1 MIIPN
6 DSSNPY
12 SWRFTN
18 NLKKLSLH
26 SGTVAGCHSISNK
39 CFGIMYGSNV
49 WSREEYRCFCELLP
63 TSLKPAFNTGLLGS
77 LCLSDTTP
85 SHEEKTNHTKQFT
98 DSGRKISSSRT
109 AWATQAEAV
118 STTKVRFERCSRSVM
133 HSCRTCF
140 LLYSILPKLQLGKLG
155 VKGRKLTNYRIQWKW
170 LKLI

>member
-18 NLKKLSLH
+18 ILKKLSLY
-26 SGTVAGCHSISNK
+26 SGTVTSCHSISNK
-39 CFGIMYGSNV
+39 CFGIMCGCNV
-49 WSREEYRCFCELLP
+49 WSREECFCELLP

-77 LCLSDTTP
+77 LCLSATVP
-85 SHEEKTNHTKQFT
+85 HMKEKASHTKQFR

-109 AWATQAEAV
+109 VWATQAEAV

-133 HSCRTCF
+133 QSCHSWF
-140 LLYSILPKLQLGKLG
+140 LLKLFTSTWKAWSQRKETAKL
-155 VKGRKLTNYRIQWKW
+155 
-170 LKLI
+170 